1 MEEPR
6 HWNIIKKNYSEL
18 VQDIHTEAIVDELY
32 ASGVLHDTEK
42 SKIMHCSRPHRRN
55 AALLEVIQTKSEVD
69 YTIFLEALARD
80 HEHLGEKL
88 QLPAEGGAD

>member
-1 MEEPR
+1 M
-6 HWNIIKKNYSEL
+6 H
-18 VQDIHTEAIVDELY
+18 DIQTEAIVDELY

-42 SKIMHCSRPHRRN
+42 SKIMHCSPPHGRN

-80 HEHLGEKL
+80 HEHLVEKL
-88 QLPAEGGAD
+88 QLQATGKAD